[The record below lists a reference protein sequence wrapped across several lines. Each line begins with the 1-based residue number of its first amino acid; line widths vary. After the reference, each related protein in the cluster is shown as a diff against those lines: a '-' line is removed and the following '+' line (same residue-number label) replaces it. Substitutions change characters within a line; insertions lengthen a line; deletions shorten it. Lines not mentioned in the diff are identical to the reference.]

1 MVNIASSVSGTMQQT
16 SAKGI
21 SLSRRWTGPLLVL
34 VVAATLRVLHLYQI
48 RGTPF
53 FAHPIIDAWDYHN
66 DALNILR
73 TGDWVGSRVF
83 FQAPLATYL
92 YAIVYRIAGENPL
105 WPRIVQMVIGCFS
118 ALGMFMLGR
127 RLFSERAAWIAGM
140 VAAVYPLCI
149 FFEGEL
155 LAPAITMFLDVLF
168 FLVFFGV
175 LALRLSWRWPVSGF
189 LLGLRALATTNILAA
204 VPVFWVWIAIKER
217 TWNRPGKRRALAA
230 AMFTLGVALAVAPV
244 AYRNLMLSRELVP
257 VSSNAGINFY
267 IGNSGDYDAKVAIR
281 DGADWEDFVNRHVR
295 EGGEVGPRMSGYFF
309 RKAWEY
315 IRSDPEGYARLLA
328 YKVGLFLR
336 GDEIMR
342 NQAIYP
348 FREYSGVLRLLMWKV
363 GSPGKPGL
371 AVPFGILL
379 PLTLPGCLLVIRQR
393 SRAGVLL
400 LVYGTVYSLSVIAFF
415 ITARYRLPVVL
426 PAILLLAYG
435 WAGVRIW
442 WSDRLLRSLAL
453 AGMAILFFIS
463 NWSVGPMAKE
473 MNADAYY
480 NLGNTLVYQG
490 DIYGAQRAYRR
501 AIEMNP
507 RDVAAWVN
515 LGLHVYQERGELD
528 RAADCYIQ
536 ALKVRPGYAT
546 AVFNLGFLAEQ
557 TNRPALAESLYL
569 EAADLDPLM
578 SGAYINLAGMAL
590 SRGAFG
596 EALEYYRQAH
606 MRDRDNPAALI
617 GLGVATSELEGLE
630 PALEFFEEA
639 IRIDPSDP
647 DVFFNLSL
655 AYLRAGRFGRAAEAA
670 RKAVDLDPSCDDV
683 YLVYA
688 DAMRSAGRAEEAL
701 AFLREAIRYHPDR
714 PGPRRAL
721 RRLGE

>member
-1 MVNIASSVSGTMQQT
+1 MQQM
-16 SAKGI
+16 SAKEI
-21 SLSRRWTGPLLVL
+21 SLSRKWTGPLLVL
-34 VVAATLRVLHLYQI
+34 VVAAALRVLHLYQI
-48 RGTPF
+48 RETPF
-53 FAHPIIDAWDYHN
+53 FSHPIIDAWDYHN

-83 FQAPLATYL
+83 FQAPLATYF
-92 YAIVYRIAGENPL
+92 YAIVYRIAGESPL
-105 WPRIVQMVIGCFS
+105 WPRVLQMVMGCFS

-155 LAPAITMFLDVLF
+155 LAPAITVFLDVLF

-175 LALRLSWRWPVSGF
+175 IALRPSRRWPVSGF

-204 VPVFWVWIAIKER
+204 VPVFWVWIVMEEQ
-217 TWNRPGKRRALAA
+217 TWNRSGKRRAIAA
-230 AMFTLGVALAVAPV
+230 AMFTLGVALALAPV
-244 AYRNLMLSRELVP
+244 AYRNWTLSREFVP

-281 DGADWEDFVNRHVR
+281 DGADWEDFVNQHVR
-295 EGGEVGPRMSGYFF
+295 EGGEVGPRMSGHFF
-309 RKAWEY
+309 GKAWEY
-315 IRSDPEGYARLLA
+315 IRSDPQGYSRLLA
-328 YKVGLFLR
+328 YKAYLFLR

-348 FREYSGVLRLLMWKV
+348 FRTHSAVLRLLMWKV
-363 GSPGKPGL
+363 GWWGGPGL

-379 PLTLPGCLLVIRQR
+379 PLTLPGCLLVIRER
-393 SRAGVLL
+393 SREGVLL
-400 LVYGTVYSLSVIAFF
+400 LAYGTVYSLSVIAFF
-415 ITARYRLPVVL
+415 ITARYRLPVLL

-435 WAGVRIW
+435 WTGVRIW
-442 WSDRLLRSLAL
+442 WRVRLLRSLAL

-463 NWSVGPMAKE
+463 NWNPGPMAKE

-480 NLGNTLVYQG
+480 NLANTLIYQG
-490 DIYGAQRAYRR
+490 DNDGAERAYRR
-501 AIEMNP
+501 ALEMNP

-515 LGLHVYQERGELD
+515 LGLYVYQERGELD
-528 RAADCYIQ
+528 RAADCYRQ
-536 ALKVRPGYAT
+536 ALRLRPGYAT

-557 TNRPALAESLYL
+557 TNRAALAESLYL

-578 SGAYINLAGMAL
+578 SGPYINLAGMAL

-596 EALEYYRQAH
+596 KALEYYRRAH
-606 MRDRDNPAALI
+606 MRDPENTAALT

-639 IRIDPSDP
+639 IRIDPRDP
-647 DVFFNLSL
+647 DIFFNLSL
-655 AYLRAGRFGRAAEAA
+655 AYLRAGRFGRAAESA
-670 RKAVDLDPSCDDV
+670 RRVVDLDPTSSDGYV
-683 YLVYA
+683 IYA
-688 DAMRSAGRAEEAL
+688 DAMRSAGRTQEAR
-701 AFLREAIRYHPDR
+701 AFLREALRYHPDR
-714 PGPRRAL
+714 QGPRLAL